1 MLPNNRAS
9 IAKCISEKLKTN
21 EAHLIHQYNDSSG
34 TIGYFFIDDLCPRA
48 CYEINTHFPDHKEMQ
63 LKKSLKEN
71 KFVCSNE

>member
-34 TIGYFFIDDLCPRA
+34 TIGYFFVDDLLPHELVD
-48 CYEINTHFPDHKEMQ
+48 EINTHFPNHKEMQ
-63 LKKSLKEN
+63 LKR
-71 KFVCSNE
+71 V